1 MKKFSFYACTA
12 ATVLFAGSFAT
23 AAHGA
28 TVDTYNFPGGK
39 AVIIG
44 GGSCNGNFG
53 GGNSDGWQTILGQL
67 QGNLGGGCFSFPNTT
82 QPGGSQQPDMPSFPD
97 AGPITP
103 DEEDPGQSGSISQS
117 EYAAQVVKLVN
128 EERSKA
134 GLKPLSVNTK
144 AEKAASVR
152 VKELEKS
159 FSHTRPNGSDF
170 STALKAAGIN
180 YQSAGENIAYGQ
192 KTPAIVMKDWMNS
205 PGHKAN
211 ILGSQYTSIAVSH
224 YQNTA
229 GVDYWEQLF
238 IR

>member
-67 QGNLGGGCFSFPNTT
+67 QGNLGGGCFNFPNTT
-82 QPGGSQQPDMPSFPD
+82 QPGGSQQPDMPSSPD

-103 DEEDPGQSGSISQS
+103 DEEYPGQSGSISQS
-117 EYAAQVVKLVN
+117 EYADQGGTV
-128 EERSKA
+128 ESR
-134 GLKPLSVNTK
+134 
-144 AEKAASVR
+144 
-152 VKELEKS
+152 
-159 FSHTRPNGSDF
+159 F
-170 STALKAAGIN
+170 
-180 YQSAGENIAYGQ
+180 
-192 KTPAIVMKDWMNS
+192 KTPFSQHKSGKSRVC
-205 PGHKAN
+205 PGERTGK
-211 ILGSQYTSIAVSH
+211 IFFPYPP
-224 YQNTA
+224 
-229 GVDYWEQLF
+229 
-238 IR
+238 